1 MIHLPKVVASFSV
14 QKVSSKLRVFWV
26 IQSKVERGN
35 NLSSNKKR
43 QNCLSPLI
51 STEIIQLGLGQT
63 WVPQMSE
70 LSDDDSSKKLLVQ
83 EFQVWTHPERFGT
96 LNKFLQPSQ
105 GQFETSPQTHPVA
118 WLWHWWPNL
127 LEVEKWRILFFDS
140 SLVFC

>member
-1 MIHLPKVVASFSV
+1 MKTSHSCGDNAEIVVKLNRLDALLTHTEGNSGSGMIQLPKVVASFSV

-70 LSDDDSSKKLLVQ
+70 LSDDSSKKLLVQ
-83 EFQVWTHPERFGT
+83 EF
-96 LNKFLQPSQ
+96 
-105 GQFETSPQTHPVA
+105 
-118 WLWHWWPNL
+118 
-127 LEVEKWRILFFDS
+127 
-140 SLVFC
+140 

>member
-1 MIHLPKVVASFSV
+1 MIQLPKVVASFSV

-70 LSDDDSSKKLLVQ
+70 LSDDSSKKLLVQ
-83 EFQVWTHPERFGT
+83 EF
-96 LNKFLQPSQ
+96 
-105 GQFETSPQTHPVA
+105 
-118 WLWHWWPNL
+118 
-127 LEVEKWRILFFDS
+127 
-140 SLVFC
+140 